1 MMHMG
6 KQKLYIRFGILQ
18 LVTLLLFISGA
29 LYYTIMHWPSNE
41 DTKQSTITVKTTPVD
56 TNARYL
62 VIPEWNIK
70 ILLSKPI
77 EDAYYDAKT
86 DSELE
91 SRSLRSASLADE
103 EGCAKDPQS
112 IATIFKVNNDAVDE
126 QLNKKY
132 RDTQDGV
139 TIGSSFYFIQT
150 SQFSCTP
157 KPEKAELLQS
167 IRSAFGDASK
177 TIQAR

>member
-1 MMHMG
+1 ME
-6 KQKLYIRFGILQ
+6 KQKLHIRFGILQ
-18 LVTLLLFISGA
+18 LVTLLLFISGG
-29 LYYTIMHWPSNE
+29 LYYVVTHWPNNDNTE
-41 DTKQSTITVKTTPVD
+41 QSTTAIKSIPID
-56 TNARYL
+56 PNAKYL

-91 SRSLRSASLADE
+91 SRSLRSARLADE

-112 IATIFKVNNDAVDE
+112 IATIFKVNNDAIDE

-132 RDTQDGV
+132 RDTRDGV
-139 TIGSSFYFIQT
+139 TIGASFYFIQT

-177 TIQAR
+177 SIQAR